1 VLDVVVELLSGRRFE
16 YKFGE
21 HMQVGFLME
30 LVAEK
35 MDVEWQ
41 RIQLHWNGRML
52 DWQKTFNAYNIQA
65 GPVVK
70 LSCVIACRTVKEL
83 EEELQW
89 THTHHRDRIKAQQA
103 EIEDLQFRNIGL
115 EQEVR
120 VVREEVQ
127 RLRVQLRL
135 AREERQSVPRSRSPP
150 DGRHPAV

>member
-52 DWQKTFNAYNIQA
+52 DWQKQWMLRR
-65 GPVVK
+65 PQ
-70 LSCVIACRTVKEL
+70 LSAARAIAS
-83 EEELQW
+83 
-89 THTHHRDRIKAQQA
+89 HY
-103 EIEDLQFRNIGL
+103 
-115 EQEVR
+115 
-120 VVREEVQ
+120 
-127 RLRVQLRL
+127 
-135 AREERQSVPRSRSPP
+135 
-150 DGRHPAV
+150 